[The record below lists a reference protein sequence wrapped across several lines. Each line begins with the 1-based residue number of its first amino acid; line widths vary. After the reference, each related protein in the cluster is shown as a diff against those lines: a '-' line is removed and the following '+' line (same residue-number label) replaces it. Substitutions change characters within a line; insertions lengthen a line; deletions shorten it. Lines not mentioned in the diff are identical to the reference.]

1 MRAQSSESKGDERVP
16 SWKLVAL
23 TATLLLFFV
32 GPLILISWLWG
43 GPGFCPAIPMME
55 IMTNINDKMSSPN
68 PDGGADLVWGTG
80 VCTIY
85 LKPYDE
91 DFDETESETND
102 FGVKIVMHE
111 YVHCLQHGLVSGDAD
126 PAVRYD
132 DIEVIVENPCGIPDV
147 YVEKTKDAFVALP
160 DAFRLVRKVVVFFAC
175 GGGQE
180 YAQSDIETLVY
191 GAGCP
196 GMSAMKA
203 PYANLN
209 GFGEGDAE
217 YLSLNVMMPSVVTSW
232 ETPFDGPAYWENRQ
246 AECRDDCGMPGQ
258 EAFRLGDLSETHVDE
273 RLIPSMRDA
282 GFDGCRNNCIG
293 EIVITFL
300 LEERR
305 PETTPDD
312 VLALWRLAGKVGFGA
327 AWESVTGESW
337 RTFSAA
343 FERDPEYT
351 DDTQSEGS
359 EGQALGTTYL
369 DESLPAVMAGVTACL
384 AVVACASLGGLG
396 RAAQKTIAAR
406 RARGPDTR
414 ETIPK

>member
-1 MRAQSSESKGDERVP
+1 MPSESRGDERVP

-55 IMTNINDKMSSPN
+55 IMTNINDKMASPN

-91 DFDETESETND
+91 DFDETESEMND

-196 GMSAMKA
+196 GMSAVKG

-217 YLSLNVMMPSVVTSW
+217 YFSLNVMMPSVVASW
-232 ETPFDGPAYWENRQ
+232 ETPFD
-246 AECRDDCGMPGQ
+246 
-258 EAFRLGDLSETHVDE
+258 LS
-273 RLIPSMRDA
+273 LIH
-282 GFDGCRNNCIG
+282 I
-293 EIVITFL
+293 
-300 LEERR
+300 
-305 PETTPDD
+305 
-312 VLALWRLAGKVGFGA
+312 
-327 AWESVTGESW
+327 
-337 RTFSAA
+337 
-343 FERDPEYT
+343 
-351 DDTQSEGS
+351 
-359 EGQALGTTYL
+359 
-369 DESLPAVMAGVTACL
+369 
-384 AVVACASLGGLG
+384 
-396 RAAQKTIAAR
+396 
-406 RARGPDTR
+406 
-414 ETIPK
+414 

>member
-1 MRAQSSESKGDERVP
+1 VPIGGGDAGARAPRSRRVGRVRRARRGRDARAGERRHRRARAWIQALEALDETRVRVCARYTSIQKYFYPVATLPVAKRRRRRPEKKKLSSKNCRQICRQRGYHLWFHATITRHSTAHRTALEAPIELGQRRDMRAQSSESRGDERVP

-160 DAFRLVRKVVVFFAC
+160 DCV
-175 GGGQE
+175 Q
-180 YAQSDIETLVY
+180 T
-191 GAGCP
+191 GA
-196 GMSAMKA
+196 
-203 PYANLN
+203 
-209 GFGEGDAE
+209 
-217 YLSLNVMMPSVVTSW
+217 
-232 ETPFDGPAYWENRQ
+232 
-246 AECRDDCGMPGQ
+246 
-258 EAFRLGDLSETHVDE
+258 
-273 RLIPSMRDA
+273 
-282 GFDGCRNNCIG
+282 
-293 EIVITFL
+293 
-300 LEERR
+300 
-305 PETTPDD
+305 
-312 VLALWRLAGKVGFGA
+312 
-327 AWESVTGESW
+327 
-337 RTFSAA
+337 
-343 FERDPEYT
+343 
-351 DDTQSEGS
+351 
-359 EGQALGTTYL
+359 
-369 DESLPAVMAGVTACL
+369 
-384 AVVACASLGGLG
+384 
-396 RAAQKTIAAR
+396 
-406 RARGPDTR
+406 
-414 ETIPK
+414 